1 MILEEIKKELL
12 SSIKERK
19 EPNISVLRMVISAVF
34 NKEMEKRLT
43 LESNLS
49 EEEIKEKIKLNDEEM
64 EAIIFSEVKKRR
76 DSISDFEKG
85 GRLDLAEKEKAEIEV
100 LMKYL
105 PKELSE
111 EEIREIVKE
120 AVSKNTD
127 IGSVMKEV
135 VPKTKGKAD
144 GSLVAKIV
152 KEELN

>member
-1 MILEEIKKELL
+1 MIIEEIKKELL
-12 SSIKERK
+12 SSLKEKK

-34 NKEMEKRLT
+34 NKEMEKRV
-43 LESNLS
+43 SLS
-49 EEEIKEKIKLNDEEM
+49 GLPEEEIKEKMKVTDEEM

-76 DSISDFEKG
+76 DSISEFEKG
-85 GRLDLAEKEKAEIEV
+85 GRTDLVEKEKAEIDV

-105 PKELSE
+105 PKELTE

-120 AVSKNTD
+120 AVSNNND

-144 GSLVAKIV
+144 GSLVARIV
-152 KEELN
+152 KEELK

>member
-1 MILEEIKKELL
+1 MIIEEIKKELL
-12 SSIKERK
+12 SSLKEKK

-34 NKEMEKRLT
+34 NKEMEKRV
-43 LESNLS
+43 SLS
-49 EEEIKEKIKLNDEEM
+49 GLPEEEIKEKMKVTDEEM

>member
-1 MILEEIKKELL
+1 MIIEEIKKELL
-12 SSIKERK
+12 SSLKEKK

-34 NKEMEKRLT
+34 NKEMEKRV
-43 LESNLS
+43 SLS
-49 EEEIKEKIKLNDEEM
+49 SLPEEEIKEKMKVTDEEM

-76 DSISDFEKG
+76 DSISEFEKG
-85 GRLDLAEKEKAEIEV
+85 GRTDLVEKEKLEIDV

-105 PKELSE
+105 PKELTE

-120 AVSKNTD
+120 AVSKNND

-144 GSLVAKIV
+144 GSLVARIV
-152 KEELN
+152 KEELK